1 MAKNSSI
8 AEVTFHCFFNAPP
21 MYDEMLQ
28 IMSLNKTDTLINFW
42 ISRQRQ
48 LVKKRIAK
56 FNSRVLV
63 FEG

>member
-28 IMSLNKTDTLINFW
+28 IMSLNKTDTLNNFW

-48 LVKKRIAK
+48 LVKKKNCKI
-56 FNSRVLV
+56 
-63 FEG
+63 